1 MYFATP
7 VKSKPRNLN
16 KQLAK
21 MATLL
26 GVSLGL
32 LSLLNIFSPATI
44 FEPESPGWVL
54 SVSYAN
60 DLILPFA
67 LYCFICLGEK
77 WLRTWHRRA
86 LLTLAI
92 FILLE
97 FGQVLYYRVW
107 TGHYVGT
114 FDPLDILMYVISVG
128 LAVVVEQK
136 VLPRL
141 LKFW

>member
-7 VKSKPRNLN
+7 AKSKPRNFN

-21 MATLL
+21 MAILL
-26 GVSLGL
+26 GISLGL

-44 FEPESPGWVL
+44 FEPESTGWIL

-67 LYCFICLGEK
+67 LYCFICLGER
-77 WLRTWHRRA
+77 WLGTWRGRA
-86 LLTLAI
+86 LLTFAI

-97 FGQVLYYRVW
+97 FGQFLYYKVW
-107 TGHYVGT
+107 PGHYVGV
-114 FDPLDILMYVISVG
+114 FDPLDVLMYATSVG
-128 LAVVVEQK
+128 LAVFVDQK
-136 VLPRL
+136 IFPKLF
-141 LKFW
+141 KFW

>member
-7 VKSKPRNLN
+7 AKNKPRNFH

-21 MATLL
+21 MAILL
-26 GVSLGL
+26 GISLGL

-44 FEPESPGWVL
+44 FEPESTGWIL

-67 LYCFICLGEK
+67 LYFFICLGER
-77 WLRTWHRRA
+77 WLRTWRERA
-86 LLTLAI
+86 LLTFTI
-92 FILLE
+92 FVILEL
-97 FGQVLYYRVW
+97 GQALFHRIPYRQ
-107 TGHYVGT
+107 YVGT
-114 FDPLDILMYVISVG
+114 FDLIDILMYAISVG
-128 LAVVVEQK
+128 LAVTVEQRVFAK
-136 VLPRL
+136 L